1 MKKNYDASG
10 SMTSPLFKD
19 KELIQTNREAFS
31 ITKLKDGIKTMTKLK
46 FITTL
51 FLFIILFGSTA
62 NAQWVSTGLANGTVN
77 IVFGNGT
84 NLFAGLTNGAL
95 ISTDNGSSWNYTSIS
110 ATFSVWSFAVNGT
123 DIFAGTTGGLFRS
136 TDNGLTWTTVNSG
149 MPLVQ
154 SFAVIGTTFF
164 AGTEGGGVYFT
175 TDNGTNWTQV
185 NTGLTNLQV
194 RALISSGTKLF
205 AGTLDGVFL
214 STDNGSNWTQLN
226 A

>member
-1 MKKNYDASG
+1 M
-10 SMTSPLFKD
+10 FKI
-19 KELIQTNREAFS
+19 KFAAILIS
-31 ITKLKDGIKTMTKLK
+31 
-46 FITTL
+46 FIV
-51 FLFIILFGSTA
+51 LFGSFA
-62 NAQWVSTGLANGTVN
+62 NAQWVPTGLANGTVN
-77 IVFGNGT
+77 IVFGNGG
-84 NLFAGLTNGAL
+84 NLFAGLINGAL
-95 ISTDNGSSWNYTSIS
+95 ISTDNGSNWNYTSIS
-110 ATFSVWSFAVNGT
+110 TTFSVWSFAVNGT

-194 RALISSGTKLF
+194 RVLISSGTKLF

-214 STDNGSNWTQLN
+214 STDRSKLDSTKYRLIKS
-226 A
+226 